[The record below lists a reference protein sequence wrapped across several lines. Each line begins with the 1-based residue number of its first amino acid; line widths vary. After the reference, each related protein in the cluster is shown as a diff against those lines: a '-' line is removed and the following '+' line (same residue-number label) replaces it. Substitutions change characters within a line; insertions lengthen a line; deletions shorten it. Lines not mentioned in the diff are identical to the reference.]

1 MFIYHRPLKNGT
13 IQEFVFELDR
23 NKFELISPIDVNF
36 RFTVYEKFIVF
47 DINTLNKSNQGYGTA
62 LISIVLEY
70 AKENKFDFVA
80 GHLARADFE
89 NGNWKKS
96 IDFYLHRL
104 STAFL
109 IKSDLFMRDLYPQ
122 YENTQD
128 FFDSQTHYYSYDNFI
143 KEFSEGYII
152 YPMA

>member
-1 MFIYHRPLKNGT
+1 MCTYHRQLKNGT

-70 AKENKFDFVA
+70 AKENK
-80 GHLARADFE
+80 
-89 NGNWKKS
+89 
-96 IDFYLHRL
+96 
-104 STAFL
+104 L
-109 IKSDLFMRDLYPQ
+109 IL
-122 YENTQD
+122 
-128 FFDSQTHYYSYDNFI
+128 
-143 KEFSEGYII
+143 
-152 YPMA
+152 

>member
-1 MFIYHRPLKNGT
+1 MQRK
-13 IQEFVFELDR
+13 
-23 NKFELISPIDVNF
+23 
-36 RFTVYEKFIVF
+36 
-47 DINTLNKSNQGYGTA
+47 IN
-62 LISIVLEY
+62 
-70 AKENKFDFVA
+70 DFVA